1 MELSEYLLLFRRRLL
16 LILFIVFLAVDAAI
30 LVSWISPKSY
40 EARADL
46 FVKAQSTSSSS
57 YEDSQFTLQR
67 VKNYPD
73 LVRSP
78 QVLEPVA
85 EKLGNGMTVS
95 GLAQRV
101 SAENPKDTVY
111 VRVTASAASGEE
123 ASTTANLVAKSLAD
137 QIRLLENDEDSRA
150 AVVDPQ
156 ITVPADPPPHPASPD
171 IVTNLLLGALGGL
184 FLGLIAAV
192 VTDRRGAAL
201 HSAEDVVT
209 ASGVELIGRMP
220 VLGRSSRFPLR
231 KQAGADTELRS
242 LLTRI
247 LLRTGGQL
255 PRIVLATGACQRSA
269 VSGEMMLEEWGRFIA
284 DSGRRVC
291 ILQGNDGVRAPFGLS
306 QNGRGFTDLAAGTV
320 EASEV
325 VHQVGTSSLFA
336 VAAGSGPFRPAA
348 DTGRNAGTLIKELAE
363 DFDVLLT
370 LAAAG
375 SGPLNTETVGAVSQ
389 CALVLVS
396 YGSTTDSQLD
406 AAVMEMRSLGI
417 EPLGIVMLDV
427 PAAILK
433 GVLRPH
439 QAVPLAAAEERR

>member
-30 LVSWISPKSY
+30 LVSWASPKTY

-46 FVKAQSTSSSS
+46 FVKAQSSSSSS

-78 QVLEPVA
+78 QVLAPVA
-85 EKLGNGMTVS
+85 EKLGNGMTAS
-95 GLAQRV
+95 SLAQRV

-111 VRVTASAASGEE
+111 VRVTASAASGNE
-123 ASTTANLVAKSLAD
+123 ASTTANLVAESLAD
-137 QIRLLENDEDSRA
+137 QIRVLENDDDSRA

-156 ITVPADPPPHPASPD
+156 ITVPADPPAHPSSPD
-171 IVTNLLLGALGGL
+171 IVINLVLGAFGGL
-184 FLGLIAAV
+184 FIGLMTAI
-192 VTDRRGAAL
+192 VTDRRRAAL

-231 KQAGADTELRS
+231 KPAGPDTELRY

-255 PRIVLATGACQRSA
+255 PRIVLATGACQRST

-291 ILQGNDGVRAPFGLS
+291 VLQGDSAIRAPFGLS
-306 QNGRGFTDLAAGTV
+306 QDSLGFTDLVTGTV

-325 VHQVGTSSLFA
+325 VRQVGTDSLFA
-336 VAAGSGPFRPAA
+336 LAAGSVPSLPAA
-348 DTGRNAGTLIKELAE
+348 DTGRKAGTLIKELAE
-363 DFDVLLT
+363 DFDVMLT
-370 LAAAG
+370 LAAA
-375 SGPLNTETVGAVSQ
+375 SSQPLNTEMVGAVSQ

-396 YGSTTDSQLD
+396 YGSTTDAQLD
-406 AAVMEMRSLGI
+406 VAVMEMRSLGI
-417 EPLGIVMLDV
+417 EPLGAVMLDV
-427 PAAILK
+427 PATVLK
-433 GVLRPH
+433 GVLRARP
-439 QAVPLAAAEERR
+439 AAPVAATEERQ

>member
-30 LVSWISPKSY
+30 LVSWVSPKSY

-46 FVKAQSTSSSS
+46 FVKAQSSSSSS

-78 QVLEPVA
+78 QVLVPVA
-85 EKLGNGMTVS
+85 EKLGNDMTAS
-95 GLAQRV
+95 SLAQRV

-123 ASTTANLVAKSLAD
+123 ASVIANLVAESLAD

-156 ITVPADPPPHPASPD
+156 ITVPADPPAHPSSPD
-171 IVTNLLLGALGGL
+171 IVTNLVLGAFGGL
-184 FLGLIAAV
+184 FLGLLAAI

-220 VLGRSSRFPLR
+220 VLGRSARLPLR
-231 KQAGADTELRS
+231 KQVSADTELRS

-255 PRIVLATGACQRSA
+255 PRIVLATGACQRST

-291 ILQGNDGVRAPFGLS
+291 VLQGDDAVRTPFGLPQES
-306 QNGRGFTDLAAGTV
+306 QGFTDLVTGTVAAG
-320 EASEV
+320 EV
-325 VHQVGTSSLFA
+325 VRQVGKGSLFA
-336 VAAGSGPFRPAA
+336 VAAGSGASHLA
-348 DTGRNAGTLIKELAE
+348 TDTGRDAGTLIKELAE

-370 LAAAG
+370 LATA
-375 SGPLNTETVGAVSQ
+375 SSVPLNMEMAGAVSQ

-396 YGSTTDSQLD
+396 YGSTTEAQLD

-427 PAAILK
+427 PAGVLK
-433 GVLRPH
+433 GVLRSR
-439 QAVPLAAAEERR
+439 QAAPLAATEERQ

>member
-30 LVSWISPKSY
+30 LVSWASPKSY

-46 FVKAQSTSSSS
+46 FVKAQSSSSSS

-78 QVLEPVA
+78 QVLAPVA
-85 EKLGNGMTVS
+85 EKLGNGVTAS
-95 GLAQRV
+95 SLARRV

-111 VRVTASAASGEE
+111 VRVSASAASGKE
-123 ASTTANLVAKSLAD
+123 ASTTANLVAESLAD
-137 QIRLLENDEDSRA
+137 QIRMLENDEDSSA

-156 ITVPADPPPHPASPD
+156 ITVPAAPPAHPSSPD
-171 IVTNLLLGALGGL
+171 IVTNLVLGAFGGL
-184 FLGLIAAV
+184 FIGLIAAIV
-192 VTDRRGAAL
+192 MDRRGAAL

-231 KQAGADTELRS
+231 KQAGPDTELRS

-255 PRIVLATGACQRSA
+255 PRIVLATGACQRSTG
-269 VSGEMMLEEWGRFIA
+269 SGELMVEEWGRFIA

-291 ILQGNDGVRAPFGLS
+291 ILQGDRAVHAPFGLS
-306 QNGRGFTDLAAGTV
+306 RDSQGFTDLVAGVV
-320 EASEV
+320 EAGEV
-325 VHQVGTSSLFA
+325 VRQVGTGSLFT
-336 VAAGSGPFRPAA
+336 VTAGAGPSLPAA

-370 LAAAG
+370 LTAA
-375 SGPLNTETVGAVSQ
+375 SSEPLNTEMVGAVSQ

-396 YGSTTDSQLD
+396 YGSTTDAQLD
-406 AAVMEMRSLGI
+406 AQVMDMRSLGI

-427 PAAILK
+427 PAGVLK
-433 GVLRPH
+433 GALRPRPV
-439 QAVPLAAAEERR
+439 APVVASEDRR